1 MKLVY
6 SDSILKADIWKCS
19 HRHINL
25 WAKTT
30 LSTKKNSVP
39 HIKQEGVE
47 RNGLECGPYYML
59 LNPSSAT
66 YWMCNLREAT

>member
-1 MKLVY
+1 MKLIY

-30 LSTKKNSVP
+30 LSTKKYLNASYQTRGSREKWFRVWAILYAIESQFC
-39 HIKQEGVE
+39 H
-47 RNGLECGPYYML
+47 L
-59 LNPSSAT
+59 LNVQP
-66 YWMCNLREAT
+66 